1 MPSNPEFLLGEFP
14 RTLDER
20 HRLTLPSEL
29 AEPFAQALGQ
39 NSQCTLAKERV
50 GCLSLWPAER
60 WDEKLNTGVELLRS
74 KMRAGRLEGRIE
86 EVQMLGRMLS
96 TRHRSVP
103 LAERARLVIPEGFRE
118 FLGVEPGGEV
128 IVVGAAVCVELWKPS
143 AWFVHL
149 EEHIPEFRKLFD
161 QLSS

>member
-1 MPSNPEFLLGEFP
+1 MSGATDFLLGEFP

-20 HRLTLPSEL
+20 HRLTLPGEL
-29 AEPFAQALGQ
+29 AEPFAAALGQ
-39 NSQCTLAKERV
+39 TAQCILVKERM

-60 WDEKLNTGVELLRS
+60 WQANLNVGVDLVRA
-74 KMRAGRLEGRIE
+74 KMRAGRLEGRTE

-96 TRHRSVP
+96 TRHRTLQ

-128 IVVGAAVCVELWKPS
+128 VVVGAAVCVELWKPT
-143 AWFVHL
+143 AWFGHL
-149 EEHIPEFRKLFD
+149 QEHIPEFRKLFD
-161 QLSS
+161 QLSN